1 MAHGVTVVVVGRLG
15 EGADLADHAL
25 GPVPDE
31 SLTAAALRN
40 PHPASPDDVRHDGQP
55 LDLVS
60 PARVVGP
67 DEDVGTLQVLYQGDA
82 RGLLLHQHEIH
93 SPGVLALTV
102 DHLVLVQHLV
112 LHVRVL

>member
-1 MAHGVTVVVVGRLG
+1 MGCLG

-31 SLTAAALRN
+31 SLTAAALGN

-60 PARVVGP
+60 PARVVGTH
-67 DEDVGTLQVLYQGDA
+67 EDVGTLQVLDQGDA
-82 RGLLLHQHEIH
+82 RGLLLHQHQIYP
-93 SPGVLALTV
+93 SGVLALTV
-102 DHLVLVQHLV
+102 DHLVLVEHLV